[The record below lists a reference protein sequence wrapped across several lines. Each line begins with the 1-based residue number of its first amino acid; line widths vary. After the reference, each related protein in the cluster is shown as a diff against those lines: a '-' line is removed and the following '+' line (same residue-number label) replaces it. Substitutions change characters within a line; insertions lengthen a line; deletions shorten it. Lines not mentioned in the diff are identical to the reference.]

1 MRMWKVCG
9 WCLLLL
15 AAGPAVASADDARQ
29 WLQKMS
35 HAVETLN
42 YEGTFV
48 YLHAGHMD
56 AMHIIHRY
64 GPDGEQER
72 LVSLTGAAREVIRNN
87 RTVTCVLPDSK
98 SVVVNKSLPRTPFPG
113 VLPDNLERL
122 TRNYSFQVLG
132 SDRMTGM
139 AARVIAI
146 KPKDRFRY
154 GHRLWLA
161 KDNDLLLKSDL
172 TDQHGVPVEQVMFTH
187 LTVKDHIPE
196 SVFKPKLKGKDFT
209 WYRSTG
215 AKVPS
220 ATEDTVQWQVADLP
234 SGFRLVHHSRHRLPS
249 GENLVDHMV
258 YSDGLAT
265 VSVYIEK
272 PDADDR
278 GRLQGVSSMGALNAY
293 GGMVDGYRV
302 TVVGEVPEATVKMIG
317 RSVRQAH

>member
-1 MRMWKVCG
+1 M
-9 WCLLLL
+9 
-15 AAGPAVASADDARQ
+15 ASADDARQ

-48 YLHAGHMD
+48 YLHAGRMD

-113 VLPDNLERL
+113 VLPDNLDRL
-122 TRNYSFQVLG
+122 SQDYSFQVLG
-132 SDRMTGM
+132 SDRMTGV

-146 KPKDRFRY
+146 KPKDRYRY

-161 KDNDLLLKSDL
+161 KDTDLLLKSDV
-172 TDQHGVPVEQVMFTH
+172 TDRHGVPVEQVMFTR
-187 LTVKDHIPE
+187 LAVKQDIPE
-196 SVFKPKLKGKDFT
+196 SVFNPALNGKDFT
-209 WYRSTG
+209 WYRSSG
-215 AKVPS
+215 GKVPP
-220 ATEDTVQWQVADLP
+220 TGKLPIEWQVANLP
-234 SGFRLVHHSRHRLPS
+234 SGFQLVHHSRHRLPS
-249 GENLVDHMV
+249 GDNLVDHMV

-272 PDADDR
+272 PDSDDR
-278 GRLQGVSSMGALNAY
+278 DRLRGASSMGALNAY
-293 GGMVDGYRV
+293 GGTVDGYQV
-302 TVVGEVPEATVKMIG
+302 TVVGEVPEATVSMIG
-317 RSVRQAH
+317 RSVRRAR